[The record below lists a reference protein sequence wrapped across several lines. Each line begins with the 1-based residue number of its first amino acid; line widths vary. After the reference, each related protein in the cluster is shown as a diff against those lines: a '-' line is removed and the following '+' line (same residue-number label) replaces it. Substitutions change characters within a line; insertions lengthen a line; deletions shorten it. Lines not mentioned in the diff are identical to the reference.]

1 MNFISKYVE
10 LIFDTNSKHNLKW
23 CTQDWLGRVMDKEK
37 VSVMNWTIDHKA
49 VANDGGGDNTILVEV
64 SMLSLLL
71 APARFFHIHFCR
83 SCFLLAV

>member
-37 VSVMNWTIDHKA
+37 VSVMNWTIDH
-49 VANDGGGDNTILVEV
+49 
-64 SMLSLLL
+64 
-71 APARFFHIHFCR
+71 
-83 SCFLLAV
+83 